1 MGGMAGGP
9 GAMPFGM
16 MPPMRGGGGGR
27 GAGMGGRGGF
37 HHPGGPGF
45 GGPQMGPGA
54 RQPFTQQAAQQP
66 MPAQRP
72 NSIGISSQE
81 LAKLSPEEQKNALGE
96 KLYIK
101 IQEVNPH
108 QAPKITGMLLEMDI
122 PEILNVLEDRNMLV
136 VKVQEAVSVL
146 QRHDKH

>member
-1 MGGMAGGP
+1 MAGG
-9 GAMPFGM
+9 
-16 MPPMRGGGGGR
+16 MPP
-27 GAGMGGRGGF
+27 
-37 HHPGGPGF
+37 
-45 GGPQMGPGA
+45 
-54 RQPFTQQAAQQP
+54 
-66 MPAQRP
+66 QRP
-72 NSIGISSQE
+72 SSIGISSQE
-81 LAKLSPEEQKNALGE
+81 LGKLSPEEQKNVLGE

-136 VKVQEAVSVL
+136 VKVQEAVNVL